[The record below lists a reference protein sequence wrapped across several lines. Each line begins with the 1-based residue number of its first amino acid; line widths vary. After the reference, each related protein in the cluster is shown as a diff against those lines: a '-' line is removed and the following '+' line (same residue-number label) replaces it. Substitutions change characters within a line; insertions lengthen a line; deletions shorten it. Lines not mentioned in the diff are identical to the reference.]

1 MSMFRRRFLIYQAL
15 MNKSGNIVYPG
26 LIAAWS
32 AAGKTNDDKDRAIL
46 KDLTGNGHDITL
58 NGFAFSEMSGY
69 GGYKITN
76 FYIHDSL
83 TINSYGYKKIN
94 FSLILDSSVNY
105 KSLITIFVS
114 SPNSIMPSFK
124 LKISGLKENQYIG
137 VGFHN
142 YGSNIAHG
150 LGNGIHN
157 ISSWTNNT
165 TITSNIYINDN
176 TSPRQHR
183 IYDNVTIE
191 LLPEYP
197 DALVF
202 DGIDDYG
209 INEDMP
215 IINDY
220 TLIVKRQ
227 WVKPLDTERVLISNG
242 DAVTG
247 LYATE
252 LRRANNFGT
261 IINFGNSIN
270 VSDSY
275 EKSGYYY
282 NYDIIYQNANTYNGE
297 IKLSKGSNNTSLKY
311 FMIGRFRPSEYNRY
325 FKGAFYSAYLFNR
338 SLDEQEIKAFI
349 RKYID
354 PEYLLPSEILTPD
367 CYYDFSKG
375 SNDDETRDTIKD
387 YSGNGNDAVAHNFAW
402 RG

>member
-1 MSMFRRRFLIYQAL
+1 MFRRRLLMYQAL
-15 MNKSGNIVYPG
+15 MNKSDVINYPG

-32 AAGKTNDDKDRAIL
+32 AKGKTNDDADKAIL

-58 NGFAFSEMSGY
+58 NGFAFSGMSGY
-69 GGYKITN
+69 DGYSEN
-76 FYIHDSL
+76 FD
-83 TINSYGYKKIN
+83 TWQKNTDPN
-94 FSLILDSSVNY
+94 
-105 KSLITIFVS
+105 TIFQNTSNTVHITKFAITAS
-114 SPNSIMPSFK
+114 ATVYKRNLAANN
-124 LKISGLKENQYIG
+124 LKVRVTGLKESQSI
-137 VGFHN
+137 V
-142 YGSNIAHG
+142 
-150 LGNGIHN
+150 LGDDIL
-157 ISSWTNNT
+157 
-165 TITSNIYINDN
+165 D
-176 TSPRQHR
+176 R
-183 IYDNVTIE
+183 IYQKFDTDGDYIIPPFTSKSNCAFRSYNIVGECDITIE

-242 DAVTG
+242 DSVTG

-252 LRRANNFGT
+252 LRRVNNFGT
-261 IINFGNSIN
+261 IINFGKSIN

-297 IKLSKGSNNTSLKY
+297 IKLSKWSNNTSLKY
-311 FMIGRFRPSEYNRY
+311 FMIGRFRPSEYSRF

-367 CYYDFSKG
+367 CYYDFS
-375 SNDDETRDTIKD
+375 
-387 YSGNGNDAVAHNFAW
+387 
-402 RG
+402 